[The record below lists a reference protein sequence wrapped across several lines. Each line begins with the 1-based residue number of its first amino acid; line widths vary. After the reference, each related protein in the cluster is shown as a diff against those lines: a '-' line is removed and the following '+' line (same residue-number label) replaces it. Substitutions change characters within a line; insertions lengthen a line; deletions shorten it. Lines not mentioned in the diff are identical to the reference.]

1 MQIDYNQ
8 ATKIFNDAKD
18 ALVSMKDKIF
28 SMEKEQSKKMS
39 FIRNKLENINY
50 LILNRDIEQQNR
62 KEESYI
68 FSLVNPNN
76 LANDDFDIYGETI
89 HPKMLTTPRNIF
101 NFTTATEAIFKNNM
115 IVKVNDI
122 EDNEFKN
129 MLMHDSI
136 PEKEITFRE
145 FDTDT
150 VKIEIIVDQGNL
162 LGDTKFNMIEI
173 FPLITGFDIT
183 SFHIYTMQSQY
194 STPELA
200 DYITQDIKDVGLQRF
215 VFEEMNLYKFEF
227 TVKLKFKN
235 GNGRYP
241 FGIQHLYFYNAKLS
255 EESFI
260 ALEVKSNNKKFFDY
274 IYDNIII
281 GTDIDKIN
289 TTCSQN
295 SIEAYKEFANGEFKY
310 PIAVSTDNNPEF
322 IVSNIN
328 QFYVKIPLSRSLK
341 NIEFEKIILK

>member
-18 ALVSMKDKIF
+18 TLISMKDRIL
-28 SMEKEQSKKMS
+28 SIEKEQSQKMS
-39 FIRNKLENINY
+39 FIRNKMESIDYMIRNKKITN
-50 LILNRDIEQQNR
+50 QNK

-68 FSLVNPNN
+68 YSLVDPYY

-89 HPKMLTTPRNIF
+89 HPKLLTTPRNIF
-101 NFTTATEAIFKNNM
+101 NFTTATEVIFKDNV

-122 EDNEFKN
+122 EDTEFKN

-136 PEKEITFRE
+136 PEKGMAFRE

-162 LGDTKFNMIEI
+162 LGDTKFNMVEI
-173 FPLITGFDIT
+173 FPHITGFDIT
-183 SFHIYTMQSQY
+183 SFYVYTMQSQY
-194 STPELA
+194 TTPELP
-200 DYITQDIKDVGLQRF
+200 DVITQDIKDVGLQRF

-235 GNGRYP
+235 GNGKYP
-241 FGIQHLYFYNAKLS
+241 FGIQHLYFYNAKMS
-255 EESFI
+255 EDSFI
-260 ALEVKSNNKKFFDY
+260 ALEVNSNNKKFFDY

-281 GTDIDKIN
+281 GTAIDKIN
-289 TTCSQN
+289 TTCSQE
-295 SIEAYKEFANGEFKY
+295 SIEIYKEFADGEFKY
-310 PIAVSTDNNPEF
+310 PIAISTDNNPEF

-328 QFYVKIPLSRSLK
+328 QFYVKIPLITSLK